1 MVQRGKF
8 FCVLPRRKM
17 SFFYLLLY
25 MIVWLQHSL
34 LKIIFFQYLEGIALL
49 SSSFQC
55 FCREIPQS
63 CIPFPLHFVIYSPQ
77 EIFQHTFFLPGILKF
92 HYHVPWRIP
101 CFHSLSEYLVAFQTR
116 NQHHPSQKFCSI
128 SLKVSSSLSFKFLF
142 L

>member
-1 MVQRGKF
+1 MVQREKIV
-8 FCVLPRRKM
+8 CVLACLKM
-17 SFFYLLLY
+17 SFYLLLY

-34 LKIIFFQYLEGIALL
+34 LKIIFFQYLEGITVL

-55 FCREIPQS
+55 FCREIPYS
-63 CIPFPLHFVIYSPQ
+63 CIPFHLHFVPLFSP
-77 EIFQHTFFLPGILKF
+77 EVFFQHTFFLPGILEF

-101 CFHSLSEYLVAFQTR
+101 CFHSLSEYLVALQTR

-128 SLKVSSSLSFKFLF
+128 SLKMPSSLYFKFLF